1 MKKLLLVALVIIIIT
16 SSLTGCTRLKEM
28 YDKYQAFM
36 QPYYEESYI
45 ARERAEQF
53 LFAIANDDFETAREF
68 LHPDLIASEY
78 DLEGFV
84 ELFEEVY
91 DTDFSSGVVIE
102 KQLEGEMS
110 IGCYNRH
117 YSNAVEYKSGVEFS
131 IEGKKFELYFLTVR
145 TDNGFG
151 IYELTDYPKGYHN

>member
-1 MKKLLLVALVIIIIT
+1 MKRFIVIILVIILIT
-16 SSLTGCTRLKEM
+16 STFTGCTRLKEM
-28 YDKYQAFM
+28 YEKYQEYM

-53 LFAIANDDFETAREF
+53 LFAIANDDFETAREY

-78 DLEGFV
+78 DLEEFI
-84 ELFEEVY
+84 ELFEDKY

-102 KQLEGEMS
+102 NQLKGEIS

-117 YSNAVEYKSGVEFS
+117 YSNAIEYKFGVEFLV
-131 IEGKKFELYFLTVR
+131 EDKKLEIYFLTVR

-151 IYELTDYPKGYHN
+151 IYELTDFPKGYHN